1 MAIRPIDVRRK
12 EFKSGLRG
20 YDANQVDDF
29 LDEVADE
36 FERIFAE
43 NQRMLEE
50 ITSLRERLQQFE
62 ELEASI
68 QEALVQAQQVAQDL
82 RRNAGKEAELIVREA
97 KEQSYRIL
105 ADSSGRVER
114 VQESYEVL
122 RKAKQDFANDFRH
135 LLKSYL
141 TVMDNAD
148 VASAKEIEASLRE
161 RLDLESV
168 ATARQAAETRGLNES
183 RGLQDE
189 SAERVSEAHG
199 FEERELEEQGGER
212 RRDERGLDERG
223 LDERGLD
230 ERGLDERGLDERSE
244 TAASGPPLAEDA
256 ESVTES
262 GGRRVE
268 VPSTLSG
275 EPHREPAPEPE
286 VEEPEVE
293 PASIEGRP
301 PATPTTAPDR
311 SGSDEEVDREDG
323 MAAGENRAADEFFAE
338 GRPQQPPEE
347 TEERR
352 IFRAS
357 RFLRR
362 RG

>member
-1 MAIRPIDVRRK
+1 MAIRPVDIRRK

-36 FERIFAE
+36 FERTFAE

-68 QEALVQAQQVAQDL
+68 QEALVQAQQVARDL

-97 KEQSYRIL
+97 KEQSHRIL

-141 TVMDNAD
+141 AVMDNAD

-168 ATARQAAETRGLNES
+168 ATARQAAETRGL
-183 RGLQDE
+183 QDE
-189 SAERVSEAHG
+189 SEERTRGGHEFEERRLDERGDERRREERGLDDSG
-199 FEERELEEQGGER
+199 FEERGREEHR
-212 RRDERGLDERG
+212 
-223 LDERGLD
+223 
-230 ERGLDERGLDERSE
+230 E
-244 TAASGPPLAEDA
+244 TVATGPLAEGA
-256 ESVTES
+256 ESGVEGS
-262 GGRRVE
+262 GRRVE
-268 VPSTLSG
+268 VPSTPSS
-275 EPHREPAPEPE
+275 EPDREPAPQPE
-286 VEEPEVE
+286 AEEPEVK
-293 PASIEGRP
+293 PSSIEGRP
-301 PATPTTAPDR
+301 SEAPAAAPDR
-311 SGSDEEVDREDG
+311 SGIDEEVEREEG
-323 MAAGENRAADEFFAE
+323 MPGGENRAADEFFEE
-338 GRPQQPPEE
+338 GGPQWPAEE

>member
-1 MAIRPIDVRRK
+1 MAIRPVDIRRK

-50 ITSLRERLQQFE
+50 TTSLRERLQQFE

-68 QEALVQAQQVAQDL
+68 QEALVQAQQVARDL

-97 KEQSYRIL
+97 KEQSHRIL

-141 TVMDNAD
+141 AVMDNAD
-148 VASAKEIEASLRE
+148 VASAREIEASLRE

-183 RGLQDE
+183 RGLLDE
-189 SAERVSEAHG
+189 SGERAREAHG
-199 FEERELEEQGGER
+199 SEESELEGQRGER
-212 RRDERGLDERG
+212 RREERGLDQRG
-223 LDERGLD
+223 LNERH
-230 ERGLDERGLDERSE
+230 ES
-244 TAASGPPLAEDA
+244 AATGPLAEDA
-256 ESVTES
+256 ESEAEG

-268 VPSTLSG
+268 APSIPSG
-275 EPHREPAPEPE
+275 EPDHEPAPEPE

-293 PASIEGRP
+293 PSSIEGRP
-301 PATPTTAPDR
+301 PETPTTSPDR
-311 SGSDEEVDREDG
+311 SGIDEEVDREEG
-323 MAAGENRAADEFFAE
+323 IAAGENQAADEFFEE
-338 GRPQQPPEE
+338 GRPQQPTEE

>member
-1 MAIRPIDVRRK
+1 MAIRPVDIRRK

-36 FERIFAE
+36 FERTFAE

-50 ITSLRERLQQFE
+50 MTSLRERLQQFE

-68 QEALVQAQQVAQDL
+68 QEALVQAQQVARDL

-97 KEQSYRIL
+97 KEQSHRIL

-122 RKAKQDFANDFRH
+122 RKAKQDFSNDFRH

-141 TVMDNAD
+141 AVMDNAD

-168 ATARQAAETRGLNES
+168 ATARQAAETRGLDEAWS
-183 RGLQDE
+183 LEDE
-189 SAERVSEAHG
+189 SEEHKGEERV
-199 FEERELEEQGGER
+199 EERVFEGHAREERGGEER
-212 RRDERGLDERG
+212 REATAAGPLAEDEESSVEAQRI
-223 LDERGLD
+223 
-230 ERGLDERGLDERSE
+230 E
-244 TAASGPPLAEDA
+244 TAASP
-256 ESVTES
+256 S
-262 GGRRVE
+262 GGATGA
-268 VPSTLSG
+268 S
-275 EPHREPAPEPE
+275 RERGPQPEG
-286 VEEPEVE
+286 EEPEVD
-293 PASIEGRP
+293 PASVES
-301 PATPTTAPDR
+301 PAGQQSASDEAATVAP
-311 SGSDEEVDREDG
+311 GSDIVEEVDREEA
-323 MAAGENRAADEFFAE
+323 MPTEENRAADEFFEE

-347 TEERR
+347 PEERR

>member
-1 MAIRPIDVRRK
+1 MAIRPVDIRRK

-97 KEQSYRIL
+97 KEQSHRIL

-168 ATARQAAETRGLNES
+168 ATARQAAETRGLDES

-189 SAERVSEAHG
+189 STERAPEAHG
-199 FEERELEEQGGER
+199 LEERELEEQGGER

-223 LDERGLD
+223 LG
-230 ERGLDERGLDERSE
+230 ERSE
-244 TAASGPPLAEDA
+244 PAASGPLAEGA

-262 GGRRVE
+262 GGRQVE
-268 VPSTLSG
+268 VPSTPSG
-275 EPHREPAPEPE
+275 EPQLEPQRRA
-286 VEEPEVE
+286 
-293 PASIEGRP
+293 GR
-301 PATPTTAPDR
+301 
-311 SGSDEEVDREDG
+311 
-323 MAAGENRAADEFFAE
+323 
-338 GRPQQPPEE
+338 
-347 TEERR
+347 
-352 IFRAS
+352 
-357 RFLRR
+357 LRR
-362 RG
+362 RSDQRRRRAVRRYESRRRDVHDARARRRRSRLQSRLH

>member
-1 MAIRPIDVRRK
+1 MAIRPVDIRRK

-29 LDEVADE
+29 LDEVADA

-50 ITSLRERLQQFE
+50 ITGLRERLQQFE

-68 QEALVQAQQVAQDL
+68 QEALVQAQQVARDL

-97 KEQSYRIL
+97 KEQSHRIL

-141 TVMDNAD
+141 AVMDNAD

-168 ATARQAAETRGLNES
+168 ATARQAAETRGLEETRGPQGES
-183 RGLQDE
+183 
-189 SAERVSEAHG
+189 
-199 FEERELEEQGGER
+199 EERARGDHGPEE
-212 RRDERGLDERG
+212 RDLDERG
-223 LDERGLD
+223 GERMR
-230 ERGLDERGLDERSE
+230 EERSE
-244 TAASGPPLAEDA
+244 TAAALGPLAEGA
-256 ESVTES
+256 ESGA
-262 GGRRVE
+262 GGDRGVE
-268 VPSTLSG
+268 VPSTPRG
-275 EPHREPAPEPE
+275 EPYREPATEPE

-293 PASIEGRP
+293 PSSIEGRP
-301 PATPTTAPDR
+301 PETPATAPDR
-311 SGSDEEVDREDG
+311 SGIDEEVEREEG
-323 MAAGENRAADEFFAE
+323 MPGGENRAADEFFEE
-338 GRPQQPPEE
+338 GRPQQPAEE

>member
-1 MAIRPIDVRRK
+1 MAIRPVDIRRK

-36 FERIFAE
+36 FERTFAE

-68 QEALVQAQQVAQDL
+68 QEALVQAQQVARDL

-97 KEQSYRIL
+97 KEQSHRIL

-122 RKAKQDFANDFRH
+122 RKAKQDFSNDFRH

-141 TVMDNAD
+141 AVMDNAD

-168 ATARQAAETRGLNES
+168 ATARQAAETRGLDEAWS
-183 RGLQDE
+183 LEDE
-189 SAERVSEAHG
+189 SEEHEREERV
-199 FEERELEEQGGER
+199 EERVFEGHAREEERGGEER
-212 RRDERGLDERG
+212 RETTAAGPLSEDEESSVEAQRIETAAAPSGEATGASRERGPQPEAEEPEVDPASVESTAGQQSNSDEAA
-223 LDERGLD
+223 
-230 ERGLDERGLDERSE
+230 
-244 TAASGPPLAEDA
+244 TAASGSDI
-256 ESVTES
+256 
-262 GGRRVE
+262 VE
-268 VPSTLSG
+268 
-275 EPHREPAPEPE
+275 E
-286 VEEPEVE
+286 VE
-293 PASIEGRP
+293 R
-301 PATPTTAPDR
+301 
-311 SGSDEEVDREDG
+311 EEA
-323 MAAGENRAADEFFAE
+323 MPAGENRAADEFFEE
-338 GRPQQPPEE
+338 GRVQQPPEE
-347 TEERR
+347 PEARR

>member
-1 MAIRPIDVRRK
+1 MAIRPVDIRRK

-29 LDEVADE
+29 LDEVADA
-36 FERIFAE
+36 FERTFAE

-68 QEALVQAQQVAQDL
+68 QEALVQAQQVARDL

-97 KEQSYRIL
+97 KEQSHRIL

-141 TVMDNAD
+141 AVMDNAD

-168 ATARQAAETRGLNES
+168 ATAHQAAETRRLNER
-183 RGLQDE
+183 RGPQDE
-189 SAERVSEAHG
+189 SGERVRGDTYRLEQG
-199 FEERELEEQGGER
+199 ELEGEGGEHR
-212 RRDERGLDERG
+212 PEEHTVDERQIKER
-223 LDERGLD
+223 R
-230 ERGLDERGLDERSE
+230 E
-244 TAASGPPLAEDA
+244 TAATGPLAEAPEGGA
-256 ESVTES
+256 EG

-268 VPSTLSG
+268 VPSTPSG
-275 EPHREPAPEPE
+275 EPHREPGPEPE

-293 PASIEGRP
+293 PSSIEGRP
-301 PATPTTAPDR
+301 PETPATAPHR
-311 SGSDEEVDREDG
+311 TSIDEEVDREEG
-323 MAAGENRAADEFFAE
+323 MAAGENQAADEFFKE
-338 GRPQQPPEE
+338 GGPRQPTEE

>member
-1 MAIRPIDVRRK
+1 MAIRPIDIRRK

-97 KEQSYRIL
+97 KEQSHRIL

-168 ATARQAAETRGLNES
+168 ATARQAAETRGLDES

-189 SAERVSEAHG
+189 STERAPEAHG
-199 FEERELEEQGGER
+199 LEEREHEEQGGER

-223 LDERGLD
+223 LG
-230 ERGLDERGLDERSE
+230 ERSE
-244 TAASGPPLAEDA
+244 PAASGPLAEGA

-268 VPSTLSG
+268 VPSTPSG
-275 EPHREPAPEPE
+275 EPHR
-286 VEEPEVE
+286 
-293 PASIEGRP
+293 
-301 PATPTTAPDR
+301 
-311 SGSDEEVDREDG
+311 
-323 MAAGENRAADEFFAE
+323 
-338 GRPQQPPEE
+338 
-347 TEERR
+347 
-352 IFRAS
+352 
-357 RFLRR
+357 
-362 RG
+362 

>member
-1 MAIRPIDVRRK
+1 MAIRPVDIRRK

-36 FERIFAE
+36 FERTFAE

-50 ITSLRERLQQFE
+50 MTSLRERLQQFE

-68 QEALVQAQQVAQDL
+68 QEALVQAQQVAGDL

-97 KEQSYRIL
+97 KEQSHRIL

-122 RKAKQDFANDFRH
+122 RKAKQDFSNDFRH

-141 TVMDNAD
+141 AVMDNAD

-161 RLDLESV
+161 RLDLESI
-168 ATARQAAETRGLNES
+168 ATARQAAETRGLDEAWS
-183 RGLQDE
+183 LEDE
-189 SAERVSEAHG
+189 SEEHEGEERV
-199 FEERELEEQGGER
+199 EERVFEGHAREERGGEER
-212 RRDERGLDERG
+212 RETTAAGPLAEDEESSVEAQRI
-223 LDERGLD
+223 
-230 ERGLDERGLDERSE
+230 E
-244 TAASGPPLAEDA
+244 TAASP
-256 ESVTES
+256 S
-262 GGRRVE
+262 GGATGA
-268 VPSTLSG
+268 S
-275 EPHREPAPEPE
+275 RERGPQPEG
-286 VEEPEVE
+286 EEPEVD
-293 PASIEGRP
+293 PASVES
-301 PATPTTAPDR
+301 PAGQQSASDEAATVAP
-311 SGSDEEVDREDG
+311 GSDIVEEVDREEA
-323 MAAGENRAADEFFAE
+323 MPTEENRAADEFFEE

-347 TEERR
+347 PEERR

>member
-1 MAIRPIDVRRK
+1 MAIRPVDIRRK

-36 FERIFAE
+36 FERTFAE

-68 QEALVQAQQVAQDL
+68 QEALVQAQQVARDL

-97 KEQSYRIL
+97 KEQSHRIL

-141 TVMDNAD
+141 AVMDNAD

-168 ATARQAAETRGLNES
+168 ATAREAAETRGLNET

-189 SAERVSEAHG
+189 SRERAREDHRL
-199 FEERELEEQGGER
+199 EERELEEQGGER
-212 RRDERGLDERG
+212 RREERSLDERG
-223 LDERGLD
+223 FDERGRE
-230 ERGLDERGLDERSE
+230 ERRE
-244 TAASGPPLAEDA
+244 TAATGPLAEGV
-256 ESVTES
+256 ESAVEGS
-262 GGRRVE
+262 GRRVE
-268 VPSTLSG
+268 APSAPSG
-275 EPHREPAPEPE
+275 EPDREPTPEPE
-286 VEEPEVE
+286 VEEPEVK
-293 PASIEGRP
+293 PSSIEGRSP
-301 PATPTTAPDR
+301 EAPVAAPDR
-311 SGSDEEVDREDG
+311 SGVDEEVERDEG
-323 MAAGENRAADEFFAE
+323 MPGGENRAADEFFEE
-338 GRPQQPPEE
+338 GRPQQPAEE

>member
-1 MAIRPIDVRRK
+1 MAIRPVDIRRK

-36 FERIFAE
+36 FERTFAE

-68 QEALVQAQQVAQDL
+68 QEALVQAQQVARDL

-97 KEQSYRIL
+97 KEQSHRIL

-122 RKAKQDFANDFRH
+122 RKAKQDFSNDFRH

-141 TVMDNAD
+141 AVMDNAD

-168 ATARQAAETRGLNES
+168 ATARQAAETRGLDEAWSLENES
-183 RGLQDE
+183 EEHERE
-189 SAERVSEAHG
+189 ERV
-199 FEERELEEQGGER
+199 EERVFEGHAREERGGEER
-212 RRDERGLDERG
+212 RET
-223 LDERGLD
+223 
-230 ERGLDERGLDERSE
+230 
-244 TAASGPPLAEDA
+244 TAAGPLAEDE
-256 ESVTES
+256 ESSVEAQRIETAATPS
-262 GGRRVE
+262 GGATGT
-268 VPSTLSG
+268 S
-275 EPHREPAPEPE
+275 REPGPQPEA
-286 VEEPEVE
+286 EEPEVD
-293 PASIEGRP
+293 PASVES
-301 PATPTTAPDR
+301 PAGQQ
-311 SGSDEEVDREDG
+311 SISDEAGTAASESDIVEEVEREEA
-323 MAAGENRAADEFFAE
+323 MPAGENRAADEFFEE
-338 GRPQQPPEE
+338 GRVQQPPEE
-347 TEERR
+347 PEARR

>member
-1 MAIRPIDVRRK
+1 MAIRPIDIRRK

-97 KEQSYRIL
+97 KEQSHRIL

-168 ATARQAAETRGLNES
+168 ATARQAAETRGLDES

-189 SAERVSEAHG
+189 STERAPEAYG
-199 FEERELEEQGGER
+199 LEERELEEQGGER

-223 LDERGLD
+223 LG
-230 ERGLDERGLDERSE
+230 ERSE
-244 TAASGPPLAEDA
+244 PAASGPLAEGA

-268 VPSTLSG
+268 VPSTPSG

-301 PATPTTAPDR
+301 PEAPTTAPDR
-311 SGSDEEVDREDG
+311 SGIDEEVEREEG
-323 MAAGENRAADEFFAE
+323 MPVGENRAADEFFEE
-338 GRPQQPPEE
+338 GRPQQPAEE

>member
-1 MAIRPIDVRRK
+1 MAIRPIDIRRK

-97 KEQSYRIL
+97 KEQSHRIL

-122 RKAKQDFANDFRH
+122 RKAKQDFANDFRY

-168 ATARQAAETRGLNES
+168 ATARQAAETRGLDES

-189 SAERVSEAHG
+189 SAERAPEAHG
-199 FEERELEEQGGER
+199 LEERELEEQGGER

-223 LDERGLD
+223 LG
-230 ERGLDERGLDERSE
+230 ERSE
-244 TAASGPPLAEDA
+244 PAASGPLAEGA

-268 VPSTLSG
+268 VSSTPSG

-293 PASIEGRP
+293 PASIEGQP
-301 PATPTTAPDR
+301 PEAPTTAPDR
-311 SGSDEEVDREDG
+311 SGIDEEVDREEG
-323 MAAGENRAADEFFAE
+323 MAAGENHAADEFFAE